1 MAGDS
6 EKRTPWWNQEVKE
19 AIRAKKDAFKA
30 WLQDR
35 SSSNLQSRY
44 TEARKAATSAVK
56 KSKEKSWEELG
67 RRLDSNYFSA
77 NKVFWQTIR
86 RLRGKRSSITYSI
99 KDSDGNILTDENEIL
114 SRWREYFEDLLNPV
128 KASTR
133 DTHEV
138 THLREDEV
146 FTAAAEVATAIKGIK
161 SGKAAGEDEIRPEM
175 LKALTGEGILWLTRV
190 CQVAWKLGKTPRD
203 WQTGVIIPIFK
214 KGDRK
219 QCTNYRGISLL
230 SLPGKVYAKCLERKC
245 REIVESKLEDGQ
257 CGFRP
262 GRSTTDQIFTL
273 KQIFEKSWEFGK
285 DLFACFV
292 DLEKV
297 YDRVPRDK
305 LWKVLQEYGVDGQL
319 LRAIK
324 SFYCRP
330 EVCVRVNGK
339 QSKPFHVGVGLRQGC
354 VLSPLLFIVYM
365 NWIDKCSQA
374 DECATI
380 GNCKI
385 SRLLFA
391 DDLVLLSSTE
401 SGLQRAL
408 NSFADACNTAGMK
421 ISTAKT
427 EVLHLSTNPDQ
438 CVLQVNGATLKQVEK
453 FKYLGVAFTSDGR
466 QDEELDT
473 RIGKASAVM
482 RALHDS
488 VVMKRELSKKA
499 KLSIFKAVFVPILTY
514 GHESWVMTERMRSQV
529 QASEM
534 RFLRRIEGVTLF
546 NKVRSSEIRKSL
558 NIEPLLLRIERSQLR
573 WFGHV
578 SRMPQERLPKQASHA
593 KANGRRPVG
602 RPRTRWTDYIEDLG
616 WNRLGLRPSEMME
629 VMEDR
634 KVWRLNLELLPP
646 QPSRKSG
653 Q

>member
-1 MAGDS
+1 
-6 EKRTPWWNQEVKE
+6 
-19 AIRAKKDAFKA
+19 
-30 WLQDR
+30 
-35 SSSNLQSRY
+35 
-44 TEARKAATSAVK
+44 
-56 KSKEKSWEELG
+56 
-67 RRLDSNYFSA
+67 
-77 NKVFWQTIR
+77 
-86 RLRGKRSSITYSI
+86 
-99 KDSDGNILTDENEIL
+99 
-114 SRWREYFEDLLNPV
+114 
-128 KASTR
+128 
-133 DTHEV
+133 
-138 THLREDEV
+138 
-146 FTAAAEVATAIKGIK
+146 
-161 SGKAAGEDEIRPEM
+161 M

-273 KQIFEKSWEFGK
+273 KQIFEKSWEYGK

-292 DLEKV
+292 DLKKA

-385 SRLLFA
+385 SRVLFA
-391 DDLVLLSSTE
+391 DDLDLLSSTE
-401 SGLQRAL
+401 SGLQHAL

-427 EVLHLSTNPDQ
+427 EVLHLSRNPDQ

-482 RALHDS
+482 RALHYS
-488 VVMKRELSKKA
+488 VVMKRELSKKG
-499 KLSIFKAVFVPILTY
+499 K
-514 GHESWVMTERMRSQV
+514 
-529 QASEM
+529 
-534 RFLRRIEGVTLF
+534 TLNF
-546 NKVRSSEIRKSL
+546 QSSFC
-558 NIEPLLLRIERSQLR
+558 P
-573 WFGHV
+573 H
-578 SRMPQERLPKQASHA
+578 SHL
-593 KANGRRPVG
+593 
-602 RPRTRWTDYIEDLG
+602 W
-616 WNRLGLRPSEMME
+616 S
-629 VMEDR
+629 
-634 KVWRLNLELLPP
+634 
-646 QPSRKSG
+646 
-653 Q
+653 

>member
-1 MAGDS
+1 M
-6 EKRTPWWNQEVKE
+6 
-19 AIRAKKDAFKA
+19 
-30 WLQDR
+30 
-35 SSSNLQSRY
+35 
-44 TEARKAATSAVK
+44 
-56 KSKEKSWEELG
+56 
-67 RRLDSNYFSA
+67 
-77 NKVFWQTIR
+77 
-86 RLRGKRSSITYSI
+86 
-99 KDSDGNILTDENEIL
+99 
-114 SRWREYFEDLLNPV
+114 
-128 KASTR
+128 
-133 DTHEV
+133 
-138 THLREDEV
+138 THLGKDEV
-146 FTAAAEVATAIKGIK
+146 FTAAEVATAVKGIK
-161 SGKAAGEDEIRPEM
+161 SGKAAGEDKIRPEM
-175 LKALTGEGILWLTRV
+175 LKALTREGILWLTRV
-190 CQVAWKLGKTPRD
+190 CQVAWKFGKTPRD

-219 QCTNYRGISLL
+219 QCTNYREISLL

-245 REIVESKLEDGQ
+245 REIVKSKLEDGQ
-257 CGFRP
+257 CSFRP
-262 GRSTTDQIFTL
+262 GRSTTDQIFTV
-273 KQIFEKSWEFGK
+273 KQIFEKSWEYGK
-285 DLFACFV
+285 DLFVCFV
-292 DLEKV
+292 DLEKA

-305 LWKVLQEYGVDGQL
+305 LWKVLQEYGVNGQL

-324 SFYCRP
+324 SLYCRP
-330 EVCVRVNGK
+330 EVCVQVNGK

-365 NWIDKCSQA
+365 NWIDKYSQA

-380 GNCKI
+380 GNCEI

-427 EVLHLSTNPDQ
+427 EVLHLSRNPDQ

-482 RALHDS
+482 RALHYS

-534 RFLRRIEGVTLF
+534 RF
-546 NKVRSSEIRKSL
+546 
-558 NIEPLLLRIERSQLR
+558 
-573 WFGHV
+573 
-578 SRMPQERLPKQASHA
+578 
-593 KANGRRPVG
+593 
-602 RPRTRWTDYIEDLG
+602 
-616 WNRLGLRPSEMME
+616 
-629 VMEDR
+629 
-634 KVWRLNLELLPP
+634 
-646 QPSRKSG
+646 
-653 Q
+653 